1 MHIIALPLGDT
12 QTGQDGEAA
21 REAQPAGSHCW
32 RAVPGGQHGTFKG
45 VQLGTS
51 SVGLLRAEG
60 RKVGDTSLESR
71 AHLTGRLSSG

>member
-32 RAVPGGQHGTFKG
+32 RAVPGGQHGTF
-45 VQLGTS
+45 
-51 SVGLLRAEG
+51 
-60 RKVGDTSLESR
+60 
-71 AHLTGRLSSG
+71 